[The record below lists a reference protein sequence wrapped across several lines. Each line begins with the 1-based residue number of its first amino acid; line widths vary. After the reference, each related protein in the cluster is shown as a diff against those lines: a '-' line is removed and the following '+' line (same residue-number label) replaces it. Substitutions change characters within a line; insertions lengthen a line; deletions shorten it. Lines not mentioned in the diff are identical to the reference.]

1 MDLLD
6 FDVKELYFNE
16 PTDDTVHELI
26 YQAAQGYSEGLAEIP
41 LAEAYAL
48 APENLSVLVARYR
61 FFYYQHRYVEC
72 LQMAEQA
79 IEVARKRL
87 NFPEQWQ
94 TLHLDL
100 FENTDMVLARFYLMA
115 LKGMAYLQL
124 RLGNVAEGQAILE
137 KILSLDPKDRLGA
150 AALLEVCKEVV
161 A

>member
-16 PTDDTVHELI
+16 PTEDAVHDLI
-26 YQAAQGYSEGLAEIP
+26 YQAAQGYSEGLSEAP

-72 LQMAEQA
+72 LHTAEQA
-79 IEVARKRL
+79 IEVVRKRL

-94 TLHLDL
+94 ALQVTL
-100 FENTDMVLARFYLMA
+100 FQETDMVLARFYLMA
-115 LKGMAYLQL
+115 LKGVAYLQL
-124 RLGNVAEGQAILE
+124 RLGNLAEGRAILE

-150 AALLEVCKEVV
+150 AALLEVCKE
-161 A
+161 